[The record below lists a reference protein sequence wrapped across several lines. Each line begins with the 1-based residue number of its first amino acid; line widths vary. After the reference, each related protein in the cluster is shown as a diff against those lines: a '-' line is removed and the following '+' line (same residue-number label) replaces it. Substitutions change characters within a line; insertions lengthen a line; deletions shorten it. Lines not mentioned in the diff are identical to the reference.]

1 MRRWTV
7 GDVMTREVVTA
18 RPTMTYKS
26 VADLLVK
33 YMVSA
38 APVVDDDDRVIGVV
52 SEIDL
57 LSKIEY
63 GDRLPHHPLAVRR
76 LSQADQSRRRAA
88 GTTAADAMTTPAI
101 TITED
106 ASLASAARMLDAARV
121 KRLPVVTI
129 DGRLTGIVSRRDLV
143 RLYARS
149 DESVRV
155 DVVEAVRALG
165 SEARD
170 VEVTVRAG
178 AATLSGLV
186 PSWRGA
192 HIAEGLARGVPG
204 VIVVAN
210 ELVVEHPPMPSPPP
224 QSPPPSS
231 PPPSPGL
238 TTCGHG

>member
-7 GDVMTREVVTA
+7 ADVMTRDVVTA

-33 YMVSA
+33 HMVSA

-76 LSQADQSRRRAA
+76 LNQTDQSRRRAA

-149 DESVRV
+149 DDSVRV

-165 SEARD
+165 SEAHN

-178 AATLSGLV
+178 VATLSGLV

-210 ELVVEHPPMPSPPP
+210 ELVVEHPPTP
-224 QSPPPSS
+224 S

>member
-7 GDVMTREVVTA
+7 ADVMTRDVVTA
-18 RPTMTYKS
+18 RPTMSYKS

-33 YMVSA
+33 RMVSA

-57 LSKIEY
+57 LSRIEY

-76 LSQADQSRRRAA
+76 LSQAARSRGPVA
-88 GTTAADAMTTPAI
+88 GTTAAHAMTSPAI

-106 ASLASAARMLDAARV
+106 ASLATAARMLDAARV
-121 KRLPVVTI
+121 KRLPVVTV
-129 DGRLTGIVSRRDLV
+129 DGRLIGIVSRRDLV

-149 DESVRV
+149 DDSVCI
-155 DVVEAVRALG
+155 DVVESIRAIG
-165 SEARD
+165 SEARE
-170 VEVTVRAG
+170 VQVTVRAG
-178 AATLSGLV
+178 VATLSGPV
-186 PSWRGA
+186 HSWRGA

-210 ELVVEHPPMPSPPP
+210 ELVVEHP
-224 QSPPPSS
+224 QPPPSVA
-231 PPPSPGL
+231 PPASPGV
-238 TTCGHG
+238 TNSGRG